1 MEKRA
6 TLERASE
13 FGIAAGLRSMAGP
26 ALLSQHLSERPMWEL
41 DSPAERMLAHP
52 ATQILLGLGAL
63 GELVGDKLPSTPSRL
78 EPRSL
83 VFRAIWGAIGGG
95 VLMHR
100 ARRPPLLG
108 AALGALG
115 AVGGASVGYHARKA
129 ITRQGVP
136 DAAVAV
142 VEDVFCMAIAQRAI
156 RG

>member
-52 ATQILLGLGAL
+52 AAQILLGLGAL

-83 VFRAIWGAIGGG
+83 VFRAICGAIGGG

-129 ITRQGVP
+129 IARQGVP

-142 VEDVFCMAIAQRAI
+142 VEDVFSIAIAQRAI

>member
-6 TLERASE
+6 ALSRASE
-13 FGIAAGLRSMAGP
+13 FGIAAGLRSMTGP

-52 ATQILLGLGAL
+52 AAQILLGLGAL
-63 GELVGDKLPSTPSRL
+63 GELVGDKLPGTPSRL

-83 VFRAIWGAIGGG
+83 AFRAICGAIGGG
-95 VLMHR
+95 VLMQR
-100 ARRPPLLG
+100 ARKPPLLG

-115 AVGGASVGYHARKA
+115 AVGGASAGYHMRQA

-136 DAAVAV
+136 DAAVAL
-142 VEDVFCMAIAQRAI
+142 VEDLLTIAVAQRAI

>member
-1 MEKRA
+1 MVKRA
-6 TLERASE
+6 TLGRASE
-13 FGIAAGLRSMAGP
+13 FGIAAGLRSMAGS

-41 DSPAERMLAHP
+41 DSRAERVLCHP
-52 ATQILLGLGAL
+52 AAQLLLGAGAL
-63 GELVGDKLPSTPSRL
+63 AELVGDKLPSMPSRL

-83 VFRAIWGAIGGG
+83 VFRALCGAVGGG

-100 ARRPPLLG
+100 SRQHPLLG

-115 AVGGASVGYHARKA
+115 AVSGATAGYHARRA
-129 ITRQGVP
+129 IASRGVP

-142 VEDVFCMAIAQRAI
+142 VEDLLSIAIARRAI